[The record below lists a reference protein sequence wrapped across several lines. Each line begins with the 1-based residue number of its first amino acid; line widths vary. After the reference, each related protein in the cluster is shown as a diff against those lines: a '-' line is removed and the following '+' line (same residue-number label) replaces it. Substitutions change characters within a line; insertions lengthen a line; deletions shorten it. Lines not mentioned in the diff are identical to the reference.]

1 MAADGP
7 AGVAGGA
14 TEAREI
20 AIGVD
25 VGGTGIK
32 VAAVDL
38 ATGELA
44 SERIRVLTPK
54 PSSPDMVIPVIARL
68 VKRIGNAAGAPTAP
82 VGVGMPCVILD
93 GVTMTAANIDKKW
106 VEYPARDHMS
116 RAIGRPVALGN
127 DADVAGLAELRYGV
141 GASDPNAR
149 KGVVLFLTL
158 GTGVGSALFNDGV
171 LVPNTELGHMEIR
184 GKDAEW
190 RSAASARVRRQESW
204 KGWSEDLD
212 EHLKAMDRILWPR
225 MFILGGGVSKQGERF
240 IPRLTC
246 RPPVV
251 AATLRNEAGIVGAAL
266 LAIDPAA
273 REQEDPDAV

>member
-1 MAADGP
+1 M
-7 AGVAGGA
+7 
-14 TEAREI
+14 TEAGAPLTAEGRDI

-38 ATGELA
+38 ATGELVG
-44 SERIRVLTPK
+44 ERLRVLTPK
-54 PSSPDMVIPVIARL
+54 PSTPDVVIPIIARL
-68 VKRIGNAAGAPTAP
+68 VKRAGTAIGAPTAP
-82 VGVGMPCVILD
+82 VGVGMPCVILE

-116 RAIGRPVALGN
+116 RAVGRPVSLGN
-127 DADVAGLAELRYGV
+127 DADVAGLAEIRFGV
-141 GASDPNAR
+141 GATDPKVR
-149 KGVVLFLTL
+149 RGVVLFLTL

-171 LVPNTELGHMEIR
+171 LVPSTELGHMEIR

-190 RSAASARVRRQESW
+190 RSAASARVRRGESW
-204 KGWSEDLD
+204 KGWAEDLD

-225 MFILGGGVSKQGERF
+225 MFILGGGVSKQGDRF

-251 AATLRNEAGIVGAAL
+251 AAALRNEAGIVGAAL
-266 LAIDPAA
+266 LAVDPTAKK
-273 REQEDPDAV
+273 QEDPDAV